1 MRPLRDSK
9 GGQMPFAMIAVSLLL
24 ICSVS
29 GIVYAG
35 IQDTNDSTDDILDE
49 LMSVEDAINDTEKYI
64 GSGLGVIINEI
75 STDPDGGTLLKRIE
89 TFDERSD
96 EWLEKAFPLTD
107 RGTTATLV
115 EHEIGLTVENLR
127 ISTDKLIDGT
137 KPCYLRTTGYA
148 DVRYTTAT
156 SETVKRITVNADG
169 TSGLPFIM
177 DGVTKFEMSSTGDA
191 SILTELMTYQL
202 SSLAQHRIINGYGA
216 LSQTGEKGTNSIL
229 TEKDVKESFRSSLSI
244 VESLCFRATGDGST
258 ELNTYEHIDAAEY
271 LIADDG
277 YIKID
282 FSQIVSQTIA
292 SVADLL
298 IGRWLDFFLLDD
310 AIDILDKVDDV
321 AEHAIRLLVGAIV
334 DKDLVSS
341 KHYIITMM
349 EKYGYEEY
357 QYRYVGDWTT
367 ELAVDGGT
375 YVIGEET
382 VTIEPFSISIESS
395 GIDIFS
401 WDGWG
406 NFLDDGVFSTR
417 NMEERMKNILHSA
430 TTDVCKNLG
439 TISVKADAFDDM
451 TYSTLLS
458 NSVDE
463 TLSDGLDMIRGSMI
477 DLVDK
482 NTFYDTTYIALFNK
496 IDDNR
501 SEIFDLT
508 ALKEKNDASIKAK
521 IREHLGSM
529 GMTILDGSVVDSL
542 YDQVTAS
549 VAYAGIQSRMDRDIM
564 SSISNLD
571 SVLTKVPGENDNSLK
586 ILLKLALKAALSLD
600 VVTDALAEL
609 SKDMIKDIVAYQ
621 DLNTRS
627 GIMELDA
634 EDSYGM
640 MDGDG
645 NKFVEHIRLKD
656 DYDIVV
662 NITQPRNNTSKCI
675 HNIDL
680 GELSLSPYTTVFT
693 VAISSAV
700 RYTVQ
705 SASSVLMALDW
716 VDAEMSGDFKIDT
729 KFDVACVSGW
739 ALAGVKYT
747 NSTNFINEVYKALT
761 SLFEPLIGPLKE
773 LFKALKQLLEM
784 CNTALVE
791 ISTYISDIVEGF
803 FNMIMEPLDKIREF
817 IEDSLTSIYGAAF
830 DIGLGYQSFS
840 ISFFGMTLTMEFR
853 AATLTKT
860 TKTICK
866 VTLETEIGSTEIKAG
881 AEVKYNEKNGIMF
894 KGTGEVVSDD
904 WMVKV
909 SVDPMMKFS
918 KKLLNVTGKI
928 RNVEFTAAIP
938 EVVQYD
944 IIDYSVSDIPVVG
957 PMLNNIPLPIPGLK
971 GSFDMGVELKYNI
984 PLKTGLMINE
994 FESNPAGD
1002 DRGKEFVELYN
1013 ATGETIDLTGY
1024 RIVPATNESKALE
1037 LSGTIGPL
1045 DTKVFYFSGQ
1055 SLKNSG
1061 KTGNHNGESLTLYD
1075 PDENILDTTP
1085 WKTDS
1090 SNDERTWQRSSD
1102 GSTTWTFI
1110 KGTPGKSNGLFIK
1123 TNSFTKTFII
1133 DSLLEA
1139 GEDALYRMG
1148 NHLKSVDDVAEFLK
1162 MMLELF
1168 IENIIKKLADMIVSA
1183 AVFLKLEVSDMAST
1197 QHAGIRL
1204 ALDMNSELVEE
1215 GLKWLISQT
1224 GLLGT
1229 YVTSPKCDNPMEIVC
1244 NDTYFRTTIYA
1255 GISTPKFLGDDNGE
1269 EIIIGISVGVNIS
1282 AFMNI
1287 FGSKDMDWK
1296 VEAGIV
1302 LEDCPTQMLSKW
1314 LDKKKG
1320 EHCDLWLISMRFQK
1334 G

>member
-24 ICSVS
+24 VCSVS

-35 IQDTNDSTDDILDE
+35 IQDTNDSTDNILDE
-49 LMSVEDAINDTEKYI
+49 LMSVEDAINDTETYI
-64 GSGLGVIINEI
+64 DSGLGVIINEI
-75 STDPDGGTLLKRIE
+75 STDPDGGNLLKRIE
-89 TFDERSD
+89 AFEERSD
-96 EWLEKAFPLTD
+96 EWLDKAFPLTD

-115 EHEIGLTVENLR
+115 GHEIGLTVENLR
-127 ISTDKLIDGT
+127 ISTDELIDGT

-148 DVRYTTAT
+148 DIRYTTAT
-156 SETVKRITVNADG
+156 SETVKRVTVSADG

-177 DGVTKFEMSSTGDA
+177 DSITKFEMSSTGDA

-216 LSQTGEKGTNSIL
+216 LAQTGEKGTNSIL
-229 TEKDVKESFRSSLSI
+229 TEEDVKESFRKSLSI
-244 VESLCFRATGDGST
+244 VESLCFRATGDGSDD
-258 ELNTYEHIDAAEY
+258 LNAYEHIDVAEY
-271 LIADDG
+271 MMADDG
-277 YIKID
+277 YIDID
-282 FSQIVSQTIA
+282 ISQIVSQTIS

-298 IGRWLDFFLLDD
+298 VGRWLDFFLLDD

-341 KHYIITMM
+341 KHYIISMM
-349 EKYGYEEY
+349 DKYGYDEY
-357 QYRYVGDWTT
+357 QYRYIGSGLM
-367 ELAVDGGT
+367 ELIVDGGT
-375 YVIGEET
+375 YTVGEET
-382 VTIEPFSISIESS
+382 VTIEPFTIQVESS

-401 WDGWG
+401 WGGWG
-406 NFLDDGVFSTR
+406 DFLNDGAFSTR
-417 NMEERMKNILHSA
+417 AVEERMKNILHSA
-430 TTDVCKNLG
+430 TTDVCKGLG
-439 TISVKADAFDDM
+439 TTRVRADAFDDI
-451 TYSTLLS
+451 TYSELLS
-458 NSVDE
+458 NSVDQA
-463 TLSDGLDMIRGSMI
+463 LSNGLDKIRGTMI
-477 DLVDK
+477 DLVDR
-482 NTFYDTTYIALFNK
+482 NTFYNTSYIALFNR
-496 IDDNR
+496 IDDNI

-508 ALKEKNDASIKAK
+508 QLKADNDASIKAK

-529 GMTILDGSVVDSL
+529 GMTILDGTVIDSL
-542 YDQVTAS
+542 YDQVIS
-549 VAYAGIQSRMDRDIM
+549 SSLYAKMYSIVEDDIGR
-564 SSISNLD
+564 SISNLD
-571 SVLTKVPGENDNSLK
+571 SVLTKVPGENNNNLK
-586 ILLKLALKAALSLD
+586 ILLKLALKAALNLD
-600 VVTDALAEL
+600 VVSDNLASL
-609 SKDMIKDIVAYQ
+609 SRSMIKDITAYQ
-621 DLNTRS
+621 DLNTKS

-634 EDSYGM
+634 KDSYSM
-640 MDGDG
+640 MDSNG
-645 NKFVEHIRLKD
+645 NTFVEHIKLRD
-656 DYDIVV
+656 DYDIKVT
-662 NITQPRNNTSKCI
+662 ITQPRNNTSKCI
-675 HNIDL
+675 HNVDL
-680 GELSLSPYTTVFT
+680 GDLSLSPYTTVFT

-716 VDAEMSGDFKIDT
+716 ADAEMSGDFKIDT

-747 NSTNFINEVYKALT
+747 NSTNFVNEIYKALT
-761 SLFEPLIGPLKE
+761 NLFEPLIGPLKE
-773 LFKALKQLLEM
+773 LFKSLKQLLEL
-784 CNTALVE
+784 CNTAIVE

-803 FNMIMEPLDKIREF
+803 FNMIMEPLDRIREF
-817 IEDSLTSIYGAAF
+817 VEDSLMSIYGATF
-830 DIGLGYQSFS
+830 DIGLGYQSFT
-840 ISFFGMTLTMEFR
+840 ITFFGMSLTMEFR

-860 TKTICK
+860 TKSICK
-866 VTLETEIGSTEIKAG
+866 VTLETEIGSTSIKAG

-904 WMVKV
+904 WMVKM

-928 RNVEFTAAIP
+928 RDVEFTAAIP

-944 IIDYSVSDIPVVG
+944 VIGCSISDIPGVG
-957 PMLNNIPLPIPGLK
+957 QILSNIPLPIPGLK

-994 FESNPAGD
+994 FESNPAGE

-1024 RIVPATNESKALE
+1024 RVVPGSNESKALE
-1037 LSGTIGPL
+1037 LSGTIGPF
-1045 DTKVFYFSGQ
+1045 DTKVFYFNGQ

-1075 PDENILDTTP
+1075 PNENILDTTP

-1090 SNDERTWQRSSD
+1090 SNDDRTWQRSSD

-1139 GEDALYRMG
+1139 GEEALYKMG
-1148 NHLKSVDDVAEFLK
+1148 NHLKSIDDVAEFLK

-1168 IENIIKKLADMIVSA
+1168 IENIIEKLADMIVSA
-1183 AVFLKLEVSDMAST
+1183 AVFLQMEVSDIAST

-1229 YVTSPKCDNPMEIVC
+1229 YVTSPKCDNPLEIVC

-1255 GISTPKFLGDDNGE
+1255 GISTPKFLGNDTGE
-1269 EIIIGISVGVNIS
+1269 QITIGISVGVNIS
-1282 AFMNI
+1282 AFMNL
-1287 FGSKDMDWK
+1287 FGSNDMDWK